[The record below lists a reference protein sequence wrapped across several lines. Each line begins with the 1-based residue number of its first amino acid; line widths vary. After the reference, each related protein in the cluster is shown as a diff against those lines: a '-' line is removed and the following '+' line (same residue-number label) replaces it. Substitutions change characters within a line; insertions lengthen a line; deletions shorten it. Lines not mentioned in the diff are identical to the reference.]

1 MNRGRIAMELRH
13 LVYFKALAEELSYTK
28 AAEKLHI
35 SQPPLSRQIAE
46 LENELGVEL
55 FHRST
60 RGVTITPAGRYLEQE
75 AANILARVDV
85 VKERVT
91 KVELGKTRLIRI
103 GFVASAMYS
112 FLPEIIGLYRST
124 FPKLTFELIELAT
137 DDQVKAL
144 LSGRIDIGFV
154 RSWIIDDGI
163 AFKPVTEDKFL
174 VIYSPSLDI
183 NEHPRKIS
191 EFKALPFISFSK
203 KTAPNIAEFT
213 TRICSREGF
222 TPKTIFTVG
231 QVDSI
236 IRLVSAGLGWAIIPD
251 YALAYIKSKVKTI
264 RLENSPE
271 CILLGVANRSDES
284 DLIIT
289 GLADIASSFCKKN
302 QNGFDVHD

>member
-1 MNRGRIAMELRH
+1 MELRH
-13 LVYFKALAEELSYTK
+13 LIYFKALAEELSYTK

-35 SQPPLSRQIAE
+35 SQPPLSRQITE
-46 LENELGVEL
+46 LEHELGVEL

-75 AANILARVDV
+75 AGKILAKVDI

-91 KVELGKTRLIRI
+91 KIELGKTRLIRI

-112 FLPEIIGLYRST
+112 FLPEIIGLFRST

-163 AFKPVTEDKFL
+163 AFNPVAEDKFVL
-174 VIYSPSLDI
+174 IYSPSLDI
-183 NEHPRKIS
+183 KDQPKRIM
-191 EFKALPFISFSK
+191 EFKSLPYIAHSK
-203 KTAPNIAEFT
+203 KTSPNIAEFT
-213 TRICSREGF
+213 SNICSREGF

-236 IRLVSAGLGWAIIPD
+236 IRLVAAGLGWSIIPD
-251 YALAYIKSKVKTI
+251 YALSFTKSKVRAI
-264 RLENSPE
+264 HIPDSPE
-271 CILLGVANRSDES
+271 CILLGVAIRSDEN

-289 GLADIASSFCKKN
+289 ELADIAMSFRKSESEKN
-302 QNGFDVHD
+302 NERD

>member
-1 MNRGRIAMELRH
+1 MELRH

-35 SQPPLSRQIAE
+35 SQPPLSRQITE

-60 RGVTITPAGRYLEQE
+60 RGVSITPAGRYLEQE
-75 AANILARVDV
+75 AAKILARVDV

-112 FLPEIIGLYRST
+112 FLPEIIGSYRAT
-124 FPKLTFELIELAT
+124 FPKLTFDLIELAT

-154 RSWIIDDGI
+154 RSWIIDEGVS
-163 AFKPVTEDKFL
+163 FHPVTEDKF
-174 VIYSPSLDI
+174 VIIYSPSLDI
-183 NEHPRKIS
+183 QDSPNKIS
-191 EFKALPFISFSK
+191 DFKSLPFIAFSK

-213 TRICSREGF
+213 SRICSREGF
-222 TPKTIFTVG
+222 TPKTVFTVG

-236 IRLVSAGLGWAIIPD
+236 IRLVAAGLGWAIIPD
-251 YALAYIKSKVKTI
+251 YALTLTKSKVKNMHI
-264 RLENSPE
+264 KNSPE
-271 CILLGVANRSDES
+271 CILLGVATRSDEN
-284 DLIIT
+284 DVIIS
-289 GLADIASSFCKKN
+289 GLSEIAMNFRKN
-302 QNGFDVHD
+302 EMTETDELS

>member
-1 MNRGRIAMELRH
+1 MELRH
-13 LVYFKALAEELSYTK
+13 LIYFKALAEELSYTK

-35 SQPPLSRQIAE
+35 SQPPLSRQITE
-46 LENELGVEL
+46 LEHELGVEL

-60 RGVTITPAGRYLEQE
+60 RGVSITPAGRYLEQE
-75 AANILARVDV
+75 ATKILARVDV

-112 FLPEIIGLYRST
+112 FLPEIIGSYRST
-124 FPKLTFELIELAT
+124 FPKLTFDLVELAT

-163 AFKPVTEDKFL
+163 TFKPVAEDKF
-174 VIYSPSLDI
+174 VIIYSPTLNIQDQ
-183 NEHPRKIS
+183 PKKIT
-191 EFKALPFISFSK
+191 EFKSLPFIAFSK

-213 TRICSREGF
+213 NRICSREGF
-222 TPKTIFTVG
+222 TTKTVFTVG

-236 IRLVSAGLGWAIIPD
+236 IRLVEAGLGWAIIPN
-251 YALAYIKSKVKTI
+251 YALAYTKSKVRTMHLK
-264 RLENSPE
+264 NSPE
-271 CILLGVANRSDES
+271 CILLGVATRSDEN
-284 DLIIT
+284 DLIIS
-289 GLADIASSFCKKN
+289 GLADIAMSFYNDKKLHIE
-302 QNGFDVHD
+302 DES